1 MTNNENYIQLN
12 KLTWKN
18 VTALSEQAPN
28 LFKLVNLCAYSEKA
42 DELEEYFEDQYSKA
56 NSDLER
62 KTILRKIEN
71 ESARFISNKENEKA
85 VCYAERL
92 LNNSYIPVV
101 RHENTFDSFKTPTQI
116 LVKAKHQALSY
127 IKDLDKVKNGKN
139 LIIAGYESVGTGKTH
154 LAIAIANEAIKSQ
167 IPTIFISSTT
177 MMSKM
182 RKDFDTAPY
191 INTNLLI
198 LDDLGKENKTSWV
211 LEQLYLILDSRHNNN
226 KATVITTENS
236 IDYLEKQFGGGGK
249 ALISRLCGNFTL
261 IKCTG
266 NDYRLNRKDS

>member
-1 MTNNENYIQLN
+1 MQTKGYFIPLN
-12 KLTWKN
+12 KLSWTD

-28 LFKLVNLCAYSEKA
+28 LFKLVNSYSDKA
-42 DELEEYFEDQYSKA
+42 DELEEYFKSKYLIA
-56 NSDLER
+56 QSDSER

-92 LNNSYIPVV
+92 LNNSYIPLN
-101 RHENTFDSFKTPTQI
+101 RHENSFENFETHTEI
-116 LVKAKHQALSY
+116 LEKAKKQAIAY
-127 IKDLDKVKNGKN
+127 ITDIEKVKNGKN
-139 LIIAGYESVGTGKTH
+139 LIIVGCGNVGTGKTH
-154 LAIAIANEAIKSQ
+154 LAIATAKEAIESQ

-177 MMSKM
+177 MMNQM
-182 RKDFDTAPY
+182 RKDFDASPY
-191 INTNLLI
+191 INTGLLI

-226 KATVITTENS
+226 RPTVITTENTL
-236 IDYLEKQFGGGGK
+236 DYLETQFGTGGK

-266 NDYRLNRKDS
+266 QDYRLNRGA